1 MKAIVIKQPFA
12 NLILQHEKTIEL
24 RTFNTSH
31 RGDLLIVAAKKD
43 HAGNVLISFHDE
55 ACEWTSKEHLGFWE
69 DHDEVFLRGHAI
81 CVVTVTDSRP
91 MTLDDEQ
98 PACHRVFPNA
108 KAWPLENLSL
118 SSKDLAFISS
128 SLNFLILDSRALIV
142 STNGLSFSISFWL
155 ESKNLEK
162 NGIIQ
167 NYSTTKNQNPEPLKV
182 QGLGSFFLLQEKII
196 LLLFLFLFG
205 CHVTPHLLA
214 KINKFVSIFLLLT
227 SLNIFFNL
235 SRKILASEM

>member
-108 KAWPLENLSL
+108 KAWPLENLRRI
-118 SSKDLAFISS
+118 KPFPVIGKQGMFEVPDE
-128 SLNFLILDSRALIV
+128 LIV
-142 STNGLSFSISFWL
+142 FEWPCENF
-155 ESKNLEK
+155 
-162 NGIIQ
+162 
-167 NYSTTKNQNPEPLKV
+167 
-182 QGLGSFFLLQEKII
+182 
-196 LLLFLFLFG
+196 
-205 CHVTPHLLA
+205 VTPSNAVEVPLPLA
-214 KINKFVSIFLLLT
+214 QLT
-227 SLNIFFNL
+227 DSDLIP
-235 SRKILASEM
+235 LASLPLDYSCEDCGKPIDFNEWDTLNGRCDDCALYDDDPYL